1 MNRNPNIIPEPIVK
15 EMQNYSDNDFI
26 RYVCNNHM
34 QLFDDQILQT
44 NNKEIKTYI
53 NDLFIKYR
61 NPKTFNNQKNE
72 ESNFVDLKNA
82 FAIVEKEDDYL
93 NAIKEVLWQLGNIPS
108 TSKKILTHIVKVDN
122 NGIFQHINE
131 LDYPAINNVL
141 NNAIFTSE
149 LVLEK
154 VKLDKNVY
162 LYKNTTNKRKGFYYK
177 GNLLSLKELSEIN
190 NVPVVTIKKRLAKGI
205 NLIRAIQK

>member
-122 NGIFQHINE
+122 NGIFQHVNE

-190 NVPVVTIKKRLAKGI
+190 NVPVVTIKKRLAKGM
-205 NLIRAIQK
+205 NLIRAIQ

>member
-190 NVPVVTIKKRLAKGI
+190 NVPVVTIKKRLAKGM
-205 NLIRAIQK
+205 NLIRAIQ